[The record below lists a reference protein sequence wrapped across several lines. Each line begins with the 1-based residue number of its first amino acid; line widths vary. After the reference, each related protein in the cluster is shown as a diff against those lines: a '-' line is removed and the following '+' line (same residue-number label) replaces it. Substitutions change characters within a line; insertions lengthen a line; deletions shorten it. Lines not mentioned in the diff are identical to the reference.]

1 LVEAPNPHGMV
12 PTSTIYT
19 YKVFKTIHMLWMG
32 RWIHHHVTSTILV
45 GKEIQELA
53 EFLEHSKTATRSQQ
67 GCK

>member
-12 PTSTIYT
+12 PTSTIYI

-32 RWIHHHVTSTILV
+32 RWINNHAFLAILV
-45 GKEIQELA
+45 GKEFGES
-53 EFLEHSKTATRSQQ
+53 EDFLDHSETATRSQQ